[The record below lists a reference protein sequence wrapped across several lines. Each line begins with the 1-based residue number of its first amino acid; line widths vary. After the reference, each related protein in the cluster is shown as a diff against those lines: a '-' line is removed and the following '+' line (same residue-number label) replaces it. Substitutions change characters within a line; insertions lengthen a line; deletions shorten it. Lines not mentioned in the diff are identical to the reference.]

1 MSEIIG
7 IDGRTQGERT
17 EQREPSCLHDWSS
30 RDVQTQSERQRIGR
44 ILDGKREEYAW
55 FVNTYSQQVLDFTSR
70 IVYDSE
76 DAKEVAQDA
85 FVKAFRSLSSF
96 GFQSSFYTWLCR
108 IAYHESLNRLCR
120 QQIHYVDISDIPIT
134 DEEEL
139 STGREE
145 RIALME
151 EAMDDLQPNERLLL
165 HLYYYE
171 DRPLREIAYIM
182 DAEANTLSARLHRIR
197 KKLLQMI
204 KQKENE

>member
-17 EQREPSCLHDWSS
+17 KQQEPSCLHDWPS
-30 RDVQTQSERQRIGR
+30 RDVRTQCERQRIER

-70 IVYDSE
+70 IVSDTE

-85 FVKAFRSLSSF
+85 FVKAFRSLATF

-108 IAYHESLNRLCR
+108 IAYHESLNRLKH
-120 QQIHYVDISDIPIT
+120 QQIHYVDISNIPIVE
-134 DEEEL
+134 EEEL

-151 EAMDDLQPNERLLL
+151 EAVDDLHPNERLLL

-171 DRPLREIAYIM
+171 DRPLREITYIM
-182 DAEANTLSARLHRIR
+182 DVEANTLAARLHRIR

>member
-1 MSEIIG
+1 MSEIIS
-7 IDGRTQGERT
+7 IDVR
-17 EQREPSCLHDWSS
+17 
-30 RDVQTQSERQRIGR
+30 TQSERQRIGR

-70 IVYDSE
+70 MIPDAE
-76 DAKEVAQDA
+76 DAREVAQDA
-85 FVKAFRSLSSF
+85 FVKAFRSLASFEFHSSF
-96 GFQSSFYTWLCR
+96 CTWVCR
-108 IAYHESLNRLCR
+108 IAYNESLNRLRR
-120 QQIHYVDISDIPIT
+120 QQRHFVDIADIPAEEL
-134 DEEEL
+134 DEEL

-145 RIALME
+145 RITLME
-151 EAMDDLQPNERLLL
+151 EAIDDLPPDERMLL

-182 DAEANTLSARLHRIR
+182 DAETNTLATRLHRIR

>member
-1 MSEIIG
+1 MSEIIS
-7 IDGRTQGERT
+7 IDGRSQGEKT
-17 EQREPSCLHDWSS
+17 KQREPSCLHDWPS
-30 RDVQTQSERQRIGR
+30 RDGRTQDERQRIER

-55 FVNTYSQQVLDFTSR
+55 FVNTYSQQVLDFSSR
-70 IVYDSE
+70 IVPDTE

-85 FVKAFRSLSSF
+85 FVKAFRSLATF
-96 GFQSSFYTWLCR
+96 NFQSSFYTWLCR
-108 IAYHESLNRLCR
+108 IAYHESINRLKH
-120 QQIHYVDISDIPIT
+120 QQIHYVDISDIPI
-134 DEEEL
+134 EEEDL

-151 EAMDDLQPNERLLL
+151 EALDNLQPNERLLL

-182 DAEANTLSARLHRIR
+182 DAEANTLAARLHRIR

>member
-44 ILDGKREEYAW
+44 ILDGKSEEYAW

-70 IVYDSE
+70 IVSDSE

-108 IAYHESLNRLCR
+108 IAYHESLNRLSH

-182 DAEANTLSARLHRIR
+182 NAEANTLSARLHRIR